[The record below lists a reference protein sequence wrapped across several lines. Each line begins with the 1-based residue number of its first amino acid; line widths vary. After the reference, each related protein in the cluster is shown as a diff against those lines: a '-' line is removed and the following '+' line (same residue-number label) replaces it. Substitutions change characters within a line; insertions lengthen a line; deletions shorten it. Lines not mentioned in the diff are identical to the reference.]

1 MKKYVF
7 LSNGPKPTEEEQKS
21 REKIKLSNVSQPYLE
36 VALDLGYDVY
46 FGVNR
51 STPEG
56 LTCDMDIHL
65 YDSHTY
71 RSLFD
76 FKSNFIA
83 YKNLM
88 KLLKNG
94 GFEVIH
100 CNTPIGGVI
109 GRVCGKKANIKKV
122 IYTAHGFHFY
132 KGAPFINRTIF
143 KWAEKI
149 MAHYTDAI
157 ITMNLEDYEAAKQF
171 KLRNEKRV
179 YYIPGVGIDTKA
191 YKDIQLDR
199 ENLRK
204 SIGLESSDTVLI
216 SMGDLIKR
224 KNYESSIKAIANCNN
239 PNIHFL
245 ICGKGPELEK
255 LKALS
260 RKLNVEQQIHFLGF
274 RKDIKELL
282 QISDIFLFTTYQ
294 EGLPRSMMEAMA
306 SGLPCIASKIRGNV
320 DLIEDEI
327 GGFLREPNDIKKIS
341 ECINILVDNAELRN
355 RMSISNLE
363 AIRQF
368 DIEYVKKRVGKIYID
383 ILGD

>member
-1 MKKYVF
+1 MKRYVF
-7 LSNGPKPTEEEQKS
+7 LSNSPKPTEEERKS
-21 REKIKLSNVSQPYLE
+21 REKIELSNVSQPYLE
-36 VALDLGYDVY
+36 VALDLGYEVY

-51 STPEG
+51 STPQG
-56 LTCDMDIHL
+56 LVCDMDIHL

-76 FKSNFIA
+76 LKSNFIA
-83 YKNLM
+83 YRNLM
-88 KLLKNG
+88 KLLKIG
-94 GFEVIH
+94 GFELLH

-132 KGAPFINRTIF
+132 KGAPLINRTIF

-157 ITMNLEDYEAAKQF
+157 ITMNLEDYEAAKEF
-171 KLRNEKRV
+171 KLRNEQKV

-191 YKDIQLDR
+191 YKNIHINR
-199 ENLRK
+199 EDLRK
-204 SIGLESSDTVLI
+204 STGLKSSDVVLI

-274 RKDIKELL
+274 RKNIKELL
-282 QISDIFLFTTYQ
+282 KISDIFLFTTYQ

-327 GGFLREPNDIKKIS
+327 GGFLREPNDIDKIS
-341 ECINILVDNAELRN
+341 ECITILADNPELRK
-355 RMSISNLE
+355 RMSLSNLE

-368 DIEYVKKRVGKIYID
+368 DIEHVKKKVEKIYID

>member
-1 MKKYVF
+1 
-7 LSNGPKPTEEEQKS
+7 
-21 REKIKLSNVSQPYLE
+21 
-36 VALDLGYDVY
+36 
-46 FGVNR
+46 
-51 STPEG
+51 
-56 LTCDMDIHL
+56 MDIHL

-76 FKSNFIA
+76 LKSNFIA
-83 YKNLM
+83 YRNLM
-88 KLLKNG
+88 KLLKIG
-94 GFEVIH
+94 GFELLH

-132 KGAPFINRTIF
+132 KGAPLINRTIF

-157 ITMNLEDYEAAKQF
+157 ITMNLEDYEAAKEF
-171 KLRNEKRV
+171 KLRNEQKV

-191 YKDIQLDR
+191 YKNIHINR
-199 ENLRK
+199 EDLRK
-204 SIGLESSDTVLI
+204 STGLKSSDVVLI

-274 RKDIKELL
+274 RKNIKELL
-282 QISDIFLFTTYQ
+282 KISDIFLFTTYQ

-327 GGFLREPNDIKKIS
+327 GGFLREPNDIDKIS
-341 ECINILVDNAELRN
+341 ECITILADNPELRK
-355 RMSISNLE
+355 RMSLSNLE

-368 DIEYVKKRVGKIYID
+368 DIEHVKKKLKKYTLIFWEIKWKRVLEYYICFKV
-383 ILGD
+383 INIQVPRM